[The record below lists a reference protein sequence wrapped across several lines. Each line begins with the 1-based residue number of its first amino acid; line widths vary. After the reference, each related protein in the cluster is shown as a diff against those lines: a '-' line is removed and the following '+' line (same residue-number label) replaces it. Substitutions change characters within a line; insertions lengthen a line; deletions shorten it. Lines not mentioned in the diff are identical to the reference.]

1 MTYNPSIPQPGDVIS
16 QSQGQIL
23 TNFSQLDTVFAQDHI
38 ELDDSTAAD
47 RGKHKQVTLKKLS
60 AGPATTSTEI
70 ALYTKDV
77 SGTTRLFY
85 RVPSSGDEIQM
96 TGPITAAQN
105 GTCLLASGIK
115 IVWGRDTIA
124 SGTGTKAVT
133 FVSAFSAAPY
143 SVVATPYA
151 SPITGSSPREFG
163 IQNATIALGG
173 FTAESFNGNVPAN
186 VPFGYYAIGPA

>member
-1 MTYNPSIPQPGDVIS
+1 MTFNNSIPQPGDFIS
-16 QSQGQIL
+16 QSQSQIL
-23 TNFSQLDTVFAQDHI
+23 TNFAQLYTVFGQDHI
-38 ELDDSTAAD
+38 EYDDSTTAD
-47 RGKHKQVTLKKLS
+47 RGKHKQVTMKEL
-60 AGPATTSTEI
+60 AVAPATTATEM

-85 RVPSSGDEIQM
+85 RQPSSGTEVQM
-96 TGPITAAQN
+96 TGAFLAAQN
-105 GTCLLASGIK
+105 GHSLLFGGIK

-133 FVSAFSAAPY
+133 FVSAFSGAPY

-151 SPITGSSPREFG
+151 STIPGSSPREFG
-163 IQNATIALGG
+163 IQDATIALGG
-173 FTAESFNGNVPAN
+173 FTAQSFNGNVPAN